1 MPKEL
6 VMTASVFSSLVKLS
20 VWVLLSAGLVLYN
33 KYILSQMG
41 FPFPVSLTLWH
52 QLFCTC
58 LVWIMRSLNIS
69 DAKSAS
75 ISTEDYL
82 KRFVP
87 VGLIFAVV
95 LWFGNAAYILV
106 LIGSDMTT

>member
-1 MPKEL
+1 ML
-6 VMTASVFSSLVKLS
+6 VSEEFVVTASIFSSLIKLS
-20 VWVLLSAGLVLYN
+20 VWVFLSAGLILYN

-58 LVWIMRSLNIS
+58 LVWIMRALNIS

-82 KRFVP
+82 KRVVP

-95 LWFGNAAYILV
+95 LWFGNAAYVYLSV
-106 LIGSDMTT
+106 SFC